1 MPYPADGCIPDA
13 QRRCGNDNWHGIC
26 TLVGSA
32 RSAAARRGSCDFV
45 PMDEQQEKPAQMILA
60 YLRRNPGAGDTLEGI
75 VRWWLGLER
84 IESLAAEVVQVL
96 GDLTKQGMIQAHHLA
111 NGATFYT
118 ANGAPDREASR
129 AGTHDPA
136 SPPGAS

>member
-1 MPYPADGCIPDA
+1 
-13 QRRCGNDNWHGIC
+13 
-26 TLVGSA
+26 
-32 RSAAARRGSCDFV
+32 
-45 PMDEQQEKPAQMILA
+45 MDEQQEKPAQMILA

-96 GDLTKQGMIQAHHLA
+96 GDLTEQGMIRTHYLA
-111 NGATFYT
+111 NGTTLYT
-118 ANGAPDREASR
+118 AN
-129 AGTHDPA
+129 DPG